1 MEAPMKPKPQDRDAF
16 DLFQSHFDQLL
27 NPKHELVQLAKKIDW
42 SRFETALASC
52 YTEDMGAP
60 AKATRLMVG
69 LQYLKYTFNES
80 DESVVARWV
89 ENPYWQYFCGFTHMQ
104 HEVPLDA
111 SSMSRWRKR
120 VGAERLELLLQETI
134 DLAVREKHVSKGELE
149 RVNVD
154 TTVQEKNI
162 AYPTDSKL
170 LYKAI
175 EKLGDAAKSRAIPLR
190 QSYIR
195 VGKRAAVK
203 ASRYAHAKHYKRMR
217 RCLRK
222 LRTYVGRLIRDIR
235 RKANEPEPEL
245 AALLDRAER
254 IRQQQPHDTHKLYS
268 LHEPEVQCISKGKA
282 HKRYEFGQKVAIATT
297 NRGNWTVAAKLLPG
311 NPYDGHT
318 LAETLTTI
326 ERITGVTVTDAYVD
340 KGYRGH
346 GCTGAV
352 NVHVAGQRSSARSVA
367 PKNGTQESANQV
379 APKGET
385 SDGANEWAS
394 KSETRAVRD
403 GARGVGDHRNGN
415 ARRQT
420 RATRSERK
428 RRRRRSAIEPK
439 IGHLKSDHRMDR
451 CFLAGLEGDATNAL
465 LAAAGSNLRKLLNR
479 IRNNA
484 GRLAAALILRWATLL
499 QGVARPIMCFRRIPQ
514 LRPNALAA

>member
-1 MEAPMKPKPQDRDAF
+1 MKPKSQPRDAF
-16 DLFQSHFDQLL
+16 ELFQAHFDQLL
-27 NPKHELVQLAKKIDW
+27 NPKHELVELAKTIDW
-42 SRFETALASC
+42 SRFEAAYAAC

-69 LQYLKYTFNES
+69 LQLLKYTFNES

-104 HEVPLDA
+104 HEVPIDP

-120 VGAERLELLLQETI
+120 VGVDRLELMLQETI
-134 DLAVREKHVSKGELE
+134 DLAKRDGHVSKRDLE

-162 AYPTDSKL
+162 TYPTDSKL

-175 EKLGDAAKSRAIPLR
+175 VKLAAAAKSRGISLR
-190 QSYIR
+190 QSYVR
-195 VGKRAAVK
+195 VGKAAAVK
-203 ASRYAHAKHYKRMR
+203 VSRYAHAKQFKRMR
-217 RCLRK
+217 RPLRK

-235 RKANEPEPEL
+235 HKAGDMDPEL
-245 AALLDRAER
+245 ATLLERADR

-297 NRGNWTVAAKLLPG
+297 NRGNWMVAAKLLPG

-318 LAETLTTI
+318 LAETLSTV
-326 ERITGVTVTDAYVD
+326 ERVTGVAVTDAYVD

-346 GCTGAV
+346 KCGDAV
-352 NVHVAGQRSSARSVA
+352 DVHVAGQRR
-367 PKNGTQESANQV
+367 KNS
-379 APKGET
+379 
-385 SDGANEWAS
+385 
-394 KSETRAVRD
+394 TRA
-403 GARGVGDHRNGN
+403 
-415 ARRQT
+415 
-420 RATRSERK
+420 ERL
-428 RRRRRSAIEPK
+428 RRRRRSAVEPK

-451 CFLAGLEGDATNAL
+451 CFLAGLEGDGTNAM
-465 LAAAGSNLRKLLNR
+465 LAATGSNLRKLLR
-479 IRNNA
+479 
-484 GRLAAALILRWATLL
+484 RLAAAPIRWFTIT
-499 QGVARPIMCFRRIPQ
+499 ARIAGWRLDPDKWQPPFERQWQ
-514 LRPNALAA
+514 LCA